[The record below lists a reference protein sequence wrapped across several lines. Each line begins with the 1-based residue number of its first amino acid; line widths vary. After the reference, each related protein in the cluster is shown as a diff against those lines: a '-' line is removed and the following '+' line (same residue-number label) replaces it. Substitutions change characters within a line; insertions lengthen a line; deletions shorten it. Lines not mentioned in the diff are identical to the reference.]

1 MKEGLKIITENSLVQ
16 MRRFVIV
23 INKRISLERKREEGR
38 NFEGNFRIRYFR
50 EFGSRPAPGG
60 REHRLGDKFD
70 RIAHLSSGYRPP
82 NPYQGRGEG
91 WA

>member
-23 INKRISLERKREEGR
+23 INKRISLEGK
-38 NFEGNFRIRYFR
+38 GNFRIRYFR

-82 NPYQGRGEG
+82 NPYHGGEG